1 MNALYAELDRRQA
14 RIEELEKALGAL
26 VAADNC
32 NYQRDTMRAEGLFD
46 AARAALKGQEART

>member
-1 MNALYAELDRRQA
+1 MSALYAELDRRQA
-14 RIEELEKALGAL
+14 RIEELEKALAAL

-46 AARAALKGQEART
+46 AARAVLGKTEATT

>member
-14 RIEELEKALGAL
+14 RIEELERALEAL

-32 NYQRDTMRAEGLFD
+32 NYQRDTMRTEGLFD
-46 AARAALKGQEART
+46 AARAALRKTEATT